1 MNAHRFRLE
10 PTALAVEPGKEAT
23 CTVRI
28 WNTGDVVDAYA
39 VQVLGAAAAWTAVE
53 PAAVSLFPGADGVA
67 RLTFR
72 PPRTAEAPA
81 GPLPFAVRV
90 QSRDAGMATSAVE
103 EGALDVAPFT
113 ELTAELLPRTSHA
126 RFSGRHRV
134 RVTNLGNAPA
144 AVRLTGSDAEQAVAL
159 VFSPPALPVPAGGVA
174 SAGARARATNVSWT
188 AAPKQWA
195 FQVTAQAEGAAPV
208 QMQGALEQ
216 LPVLGR
222 WARRAIAVGA
232 IALVALTVMH
242 YRGAEIQTAA
252 SNLLSGSRAAQV
264 APGGR
269 PPGAGASPVAQT
281 SPTTLP
287 SATPSSG
294 TGGTTGG
301 VTTGGDA
308 AAGAPAIVAATACAG
323 NAVSFSAPNAAQPIP
338 GLSVAFDNGPVGR
351 TALIDLSGNL
361 GVDVDAE
368 VRVAYS
374 VDGGP
379 AQENAIG
386 PANFANPQ
394 QYFEARAVTGVTG
407 LGPGPHSIAA
417 FWRISGAAGK
427 TAHVDKRCLTVRS
440 VASASPDASA
450 IVAGTNCAGNA
461 VSNSA
466 PNAAQP
472 IPGLTVAVNN
482 GSSSRRAVLT
492 LSANLGVDADAEV
505 RVAYSVDGIAAQE
518 NVFGPAN
525 LANHQEYYEGREVT
539 AVIPLGPGAHTIT
552 PYWRISGAAGK
563 TASMDKRCATVES
576 ATGGAPVAATC
587 AGDAVSN
594 SASSMGQ
601 PMPGLSVTVNNGSAA
616 RSALVTVSA
625 NMGVDADAETRL
637 AYSVDGGPAQEN
649 AFGPANLA
657 NHQQYYEGR
666 AATAMIPLGP
676 GAHTITAYWR
686 VSGAAGKTAAMD
698 ERCLTAESVAA

>member
-10 PTALAVEPGKEAT
+10 PDALAVEPGKEAT

-39 VQVLGAAAAWTAVE
+39 VQILGAAAAWTTVE
-53 PAAVSLFPGADGVA
+53 PATVSLFPGADGVA

-72 PPRTAEAPA
+72 PPRTPEAPA

-90 QSRDAGMATSAVE
+90 QSQDAGMATSAVE
-103 EGALDVAPFT
+103 EGSLDVAPFT

-134 RVTNLGNAPA
+134 RLKNLGNAPA

-159 VFSPPALPVPAGGVA
+159 AFSPPALQVPSGGVA
-174 SAGARARATNVSWT
+174 GAGVKARTTSTSWT

-195 FQVTAQAEGAAPV
+195 FEVTAQTEGAAAV

-216 LPVLGR
+216 LPVFGR
-222 WARRAIAVGA
+222 WTRRAIAVGA
-232 IALVALTVMH
+232 IVLVGVMVMH
-242 YRGAEIQTAA
+242 FRGAEIQTAA
-252 SNLLSGSRAAQV
+252 SNLLSGSRTGQV
-264 APGGR
+264 AAGGQS
-269 PPGAGASPVAQT
+269 PGAGASPVAQT
-281 SPTTLP
+281 SPTTMP
-287 SATPSSG
+287 GATPSSG

-301 VTTGGDA
+301 GTTGGGGTA
-308 AAGAPAIVAATACAG
+308 TAPAIVAAAACAG

-338 GLSVAFDNGPVGR
+338 GLSVTFDNGPVGR
-351 TALIDLSGNL
+351 TALVDLSGNL

-374 VDGGP
+374 IDGGP

-386 PANFANPQ
+386 PANFANTQ
-394 QYFEARAVTGVTG
+394 QYYEARAVTGVTG

-417 FWRISGAAGK
+417 FWRISGTAGK
-427 TAHVDKRCLTVRS
+427 TAHLDKRCLTVRS
-440 VASASPDASA
+440 AASPSPDASP

-472 IPGLTVAVNN
+472 IPGLAVAVNN
-482 GSSSRRAVLT
+482 GTSSRRAV
-492 LSANLGVDADAEV
+492 
-505 RVAYSVDGIAAQE
+505 
-518 NVFGPAN
+518 
-525 LANHQEYYEGREVT
+525 VT
-539 AVIPLGPGAHTIT
+539 LGPGAHTIT

-563 TASMDKRCATVES
+563 TASMDKRCVTVES
-576 ATGGAPVAATC
+576 ATAGAPVAATC
-587 AGDAVSN
+587 AGGAVSN
-594 SASSMGQ
+594 GASNVSQ
-601 PMPGLSVTVNNGSAA
+601 SMPGLSVTVNNGSVA
-616 RSALVTVSA
+616 RSALVAVSA
-625 NMGVDADAETRL
+625 NMAVDVDAETRL

-649 AFGPANLA
+649 AFGAANIA
-657 NHQQYYEGR
+657 NHQQYSEGR
-666 AATAMIPLGP
+666 AATAVIPLGP
-676 GAHTITAYWR
+676 GTHTITAYWR
-686 VSGAAGKTAAMD
+686 VSGAAGKSAAMD
-698 ERCLTAESVAA
+698 ERCLTAESVGG